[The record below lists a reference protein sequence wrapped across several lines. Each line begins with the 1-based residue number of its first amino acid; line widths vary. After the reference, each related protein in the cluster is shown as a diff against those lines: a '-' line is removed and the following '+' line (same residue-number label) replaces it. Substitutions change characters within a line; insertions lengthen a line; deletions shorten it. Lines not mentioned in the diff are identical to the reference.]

1 MMLQNRFTG
10 LYLLFDLSVGA
21 RDLNTGIQLRL
32 PPSLFRC
39 SKANLDRCS
48 TEGGF
53 KTEQGG
59 LLILLQGIL
68 CGSLGLRDHYRV
80 KTVRRTA
87 VHLAGENRR
96 PQLANDRRD

>member
-1 MMLQNRFTG
+1 MMLQNRFTR

-48 TEGGF
+48 SRGGDYAAGS
-53 KTEQGG
+53 EIQASVNRERPGAGNGIG
-59 LLILLQGIL
+59 LLKRARRIGCRHLTEVLIIDIQ
-68 CGSLGLRDHYRV
+68 RYRI
-80 KTVRRTA
+80 
-87 VHLAGENRR
+87 
-96 PQLANDRRD
+96 